1 MNDQSIGVFW
11 RMLNFAIRYL
21 TGMIKGSVKRVRKTA
36 KRLSAADGKN
46 DKIILII
53 IAKDTASSR
62 TEINTAKK

>member
-11 RMLNFAIRYL
+11 RMLNFTIRYL

-36 KRLSAADGKN
+36 KRLSAADGKK

>member
-1 MNDQSIGVFW
+1 MNFT
-11 RMLNFAIRYL
+11 IRYL

-36 KRLSAADGKN
+36 KRLSAADGKK

>member
-1 MNDQSIGVFW
+1 
-11 RMLNFAIRYL
+11 MLNFTIRYL

-36 KRLSAADGKN
+36 KRLSAADGKK

>member
-1 MNDQSIGVFW
+1 
-11 RMLNFAIRYL
+11 MLNFAIRYL

-36 KRLSAADGKN
+36 KRLSAADGKK